1 MCLANGQKDAT
12 AQDLW
17 LENLEIWLC
26 LLLVFGLVLT
36 LEFPTSAWPWSLKKL
51 GTDGTP
57 RAKEGRMTWFSG
69 ALVGKFQQPQACWG
83 VRQGQRVRLA

>member
-1 MCLANGQKDAT
+1 MYYCCLKKIFFKLILVCLGNGQKDAT

-36 LEFPTSAWPWSLKKL
+36 LEFTGSCLAMEPASQHT
-51 GTDGTP
+51 
-57 RAKEGRMTWFSG
+57 RA
-69 ALVGKFQQPQACWG
+69 
-83 VRQGQRVRLA
+83 